1 MAKNRI
7 NTLPENIQDYK
18 LSNSHS
24 VNQSVLTSGNEAKEN
39 LASTTLSKVLT
50 GSFIYSIWNWLYDY
64 PFYSFVIWYLG
75 IFKGGLIMA
84 ILSLAVDLATLKFYD
99 WSKED
104 WFALEYIKALKDYKG
119 KNIIKNFFA
128 YVMLSTPLVV
138 QVIVLSTKFN
148 SFMVTALLR
157 EGAYKYQGFST
168 RDWMIF
174 GGSYIF
180 SQIYWIL
187 IISGGVNVLEQLIKI
202 TF

>member
-1 MAKNRI
+1 MASRRI
-7 NTLPENIQDYK
+7 NTLPDSFQDSK
-18 LSNSHS
+18 ISINSPSSKGHD
-24 VNQSVLTSGNEAKEN
+24 EATDVVEDKFPN
-39 LASTTLSKVLT
+39 TKLSKVLT
-50 GSFIYSIWNWLYDY
+50 GSVIYSIWNWLYDY
-64 PFYSFVIWYLG
+64 PFYSFTIWYLG
-75 IFKGGLIMA
+75 ILKGGLLMA
-84 ILSLAVDLATLKFYD
+84 MLSIVVDLATLKFYD

-119 KNIIKNFFA
+119 KNVIKNFFG
-128 YVMLSTPLVV
+128 YVMLSTPLAV
-138 QVIVLSTKFN
+138 QVVVLSTKFN

-174 GGSYIF
+174 WSSYVF

-187 IISGGVNVLEQLIKI
+187 IISGGVNLLEQLIKI